1 MQQTAQVE
9 TFTGVVEN
17 TIPTRDLSW
26 IRADTGE
33 ILFCHA
39 NYYRAHKLPE
49 IGARV
54 KGRIGRVE
62 QEDKQARAFNVE
74 VCNGN

>member
-1 MQQTAQVE
+1 MQTAQQAK

-26 IRADTGE
+26 IRTDSGE
-33 ILFCHA
+33 VLFCHA
-39 NYYRAHKLPE
+39 NYYRAHKLPK

-54 KGRIGRVE
+54 KGRIGCVE
-62 QEDKQARAFNVE
+62 GEDKQARAYAVE
-74 VCNGN
+74 VCA